1 MSHHRSN
8 DYEDHKD
15 YLDYGYSDNQEES
28 YESESNEE
36 EDNGNGVLENKGNIS
51 PLFCKGHSTSYSGD
65 CAHCRKLSHDQKTSQ
80 KNTRLLGGIY
90 ICGNRTPLYYS
101 YSR

>member
-8 DYEDHKD
+8 DYEDRKD

-28 YESESNEE
+28 NESESNEE

-51 PLFCKGHSTSYSGD
+51 LQG
-65 CAHCRKLSHDQKTSQ
+65 SQ
-80 KNTRLLGGIY
+80 Y
-90 ICGNRTPLYYS
+90 
-101 YSR
+101 